1 MKNPFTPFKLNLCK
15 SVNVNP
21 NKRAS
26 RVAKGLTEFEAE
38 TAFALSL
45 IKKGYCSTKVVSEAK
60 SQMIRK
66 SGLLEFWTPESI
78 NNVGGLNQLKT
89 FIANRAKAF
98 EPGNDHLPRPRGVI
112 LVGIPGTGKSLTCKA
127 TANILGWPLI
137 RLDIGALKGS
147 LSRRKSEQKMRS
159 ALKVIDAFGESVIWI
174 DEIEKAFAG
183 SRSSGET
190 DAGTTANM
198 FATFL
203 TWMQETETSVMV
215 MATANDISKLPPEL
229 VRAGRFDATFFVDVP
244 TTSER
249 IEIIKI
255 MNRRYNANIPI
266 SYVQKLAG
274 YTGAEIEQLAKDS
287 LYDGLEAAFEAIVP
301 LSRTMREDIQ
311 KLKDWAKNRARLA
324 NTPEDQPK
332 GQRKLRNVKK
342 G

>member
-1 MKNPFTPFKLNLCK
+1 MKK
-15 SVNVNP
+15 
-21 NKRAS
+21 
-26 RVAKGLTEFEAE
+26 
-38 TAFALSL
+38 
-45 IKKGYCSTKVVSEAK
+45 
-60 SQMIRK
+60 
-66 SGLLEFWTPESI
+66 
-78 NNVGGLNQLKT
+78 

-98 EPGNDHLPRPRGVI
+98 EPGNEHLPRPRGVI
-112 LVGIPGTGKSLTCKA
+112 LVGIPGTGKSLTSKA
-127 TANILGWPLI
+127 TASILGWPLI

-147 LSRRKSEQKMRS
+147 LVGESEQKMRS
-159 ALKVIDAFGESVIWI
+159 VLKVIDAFGESVIWI

-287 LYDGLEAAFEAIVP
+287 LFDGLSESYDAIVP